1 MSNPLPRLRAFAPL
15 LVLSSLLAFAACSR
29 MQGSPAPPPPADPD
43 QERFQ
48 VALLAAGHG
57 ALDEAAAE
65 LRHLAS
71 RCESGPWGQEAL
83 LLLAA
88 LELSP
93 GNPEGSPD
101 AAAAIL
107 ARYYQLSTVPARS
120 LALAETMY
128 LLALDL
134 GADPVGDPFAPSEA
148 TSEIA
153 YRFDNCQGSTEP
165 LAIRLLPELPGPS
178 PARASFRGAASQ
190 RDSLA
195 LVADSLAHVADSL
208 TQLADSLTHEMT
220 TMEAELRR
228 IRRLLLPDTVRRGG
242 RIDPRP

>member
-1 MSNPLPRLRAFAPL
+1 MSISLPRVRAFAPL
-15 LVLSSLLAFAACSR
+15 LVFSSLLAFAACSW
-29 MQGSPAPPPPADPD
+29 MQESPAPPPPADPD

-57 ALDEAAAE
+57 ALGEAAAE

-153 YRFDNCQGSTEP
+153 YRFDNCHGSIEP
-165 LAIRLLPELPGPS
+165 LAIRLLPEPPGPAT
-178 PARASFRGAASQ
+178 ARPSFRAAASE

-195 LVADSLAHVADSL
+195 H
-208 TQLADSLTHEMT
+208 LADSLTHLADSLTHLADSLAHEMT
-220 TMEAELRR
+220 VMEAELRR
-228 IRRLLLPDTVRRGG
+228 IRRLLLPDTVRRDG
-242 RIDPRP
+242 RMDSRP